1 MKRMT
6 TQRKLQ
12 FVASAL
18 VLAAAFVIFGAV
30 LLAHHS
36 AAQYSKEAM
45 TTRGTVIEY
54 RWRNPHVYVV
64 WAVKS
69 PSGTKQWVGELSS
82 VTSMIA
88 DGMTKD
94 SLKPGDEIE
103 VIACPSTIQ
112 GSAEAWV
119 RTIKTA
125 DGKVLVDAGRG
136 ACTPR

>member
-1 MKRMT
+1 MKVPKT
-6 TQRKLQ
+6 LQ
-12 FVASAL
+12 ITAT
-18 VLAAAFVIFGAV
+18 VLALAGAFFMLGPVV
-30 LLAHHS
+30 LAHHS

-45 TTRGTVIEY
+45 TTRGTVVEY

-64 WAVKS
+64 WAVKN
-69 PSGTKQWVGELSS
+69 PSGGTKQWVGELSS

-136 ACTPR
+136 ACTPK